1 MNKKYSFFLLRIF
14 LVVII
19 QNILFNSAYAQDS
32 KKIIGLKQAIEATL
46 ENNKNIQ
53 LAKIEENIATANY
66 KQTDAIYLPQINLSY
81 TALNS
86 NNPLNAFGF
95 KLQQRL
101 VSQAD
106 FNPELLNHPSNT
118 SDFSTKLEI
127 QQPLFNLD
135 LLYSR
140 KAALKQTEIYKFKTQ
155 RTKEYLTYLV
165 KKAYQ
170 QLALSYNA
178 VDVLED
184 ALQTSKAVYKYAN
197 DHYQQ
202 GIIQKTDVLN
212 SQVYISTVEKEL
224 ATAKNNIANASD
236 LLSNLMGNSL
246 GTIYTIN
253 KKDSLLEKE
262 NISFNKLSLTRA
274 DFVAMQKAIE
284 ANNLMIESYKKSNLP
299 KVNAFG
305 NYQLN
310 DNKILGFGANSYL
323 AGIQVS
329 WNIFNGNKTKN
340 QIATQTLESNKLSQ
354 NLAKQIEESEL
365 ELNKTTRDLEVGIF
379 EIKQHETAVEYATE
393 ALRIIKNR
401 YQQGLVNTTDV
412 LTSASQLLQ
421 QKFALIQSIHHV
433 NDTKAYIEFLTSN

>member
-1 MNKKYSFFLLRIF
+1 MSKKFLYLLQIVV
-14 LVVII
+14 VVII
-19 QNILFNSAYAQDS
+19 QNFIYSGIYAQDI
-32 KKIIGLKQAIEATL
+32 KKTISLQQAILSAL

-53 LAKIEENIATANY
+53 LAKIEERIAAANF
-66 KQTDAIYLPQINLSY
+66 KQTNAIYLPQINLSY

-106 FNPELLNHPSNT
+106 FNPELLNHPTNI

-127 QQPLFNLD
+127 QQPILNFD

-170 QLALSYNA
+170 QLKLSYEA
-178 VDVLED
+178 VDVLEN

-212 SQVYISTVEKEL
+212 AQVYIATIEKDV
-224 ATAKNNIANASD
+224 ANAKSNIANASD
-236 LLSNLMGNSL
+236 LLSNLMGNTL
-246 GTIYTIN
+246 GALYVISEDDTLPEKIN
-253 KKDSLLEKE
+253 STNQK
-262 NISFNKLSLTRA
+262 ISSNRA
-274 DFVAMQKAIE
+274 DFVATQKAVE
-284 ANNLMIESYKKSNLP
+284 ANNLMIDSYKKSYLP

-305 NYQLN
+305 NYQFN
-310 DNKILGFGANSYL
+310 DNKVLGFGANSYL
-323 AGIQVS
+323 AGIQIS
-329 WNIFNGNKTKN
+329 WNVFNGNRTKN
-340 QIATQTLESNKLSQ
+340 QIATQTLESSKLSQ
-354 NLAKQIEESEL
+354 NLAKQIEEGEL
-365 ELNKTTRDLEVGIF
+365 ELNKTQRDFEAGLF
-379 EIKQHETAVEYATE
+379 EIKQHEAAVEYATE

-401 YQQGLVNTTDV
+401 YQQGLVNTTEV

-421 QKFALIQSIHHV
+421 QKFALVQSIHRV